1 MDTFND
7 NKVYR
12 KHNLIFTKHLTYQ
25 SSLVLK
31 LLKVEKKKRKIL
43 YDIIKFFIQ
52 MIKKK

>member
-7 NKVYR
+7 NRVYR

-31 LLKVEKKKRKIL
+31 LLKMEKKRKIL
-43 YDIIKFFIQ
+43 YNIIKYLSKNDQKEI
-52 MIKKK
+52 